1 VVSEDRDRP
10 SRRGLLGGAGVAL
23 AAAASVALEACGG
36 SSSTT
41 ADGSRTAAAHG
52 HGPPASP
59 HDVRLLASALELER
73 RTVDAYVACVP
84 LLDHRL
90 AKATGEWLSEELQ
103 HTGRLITLIRQ
114 AGGTAA
120 ARANSYDIGP
130 RPRGQAQ
137 TLRLL
142 AGFEQLQL
150 SFYLKT
156 LPRFEQGPTR
166 AAVASI
172 FASDAQ
178 HLSLLRLVQGQ
189 TPVPSAFVA

>member
-1 VVSEDRDRP
+1 MSEERGLP

-23 AAAASVALEACGG
+23 AAAASAALEGCGG
-36 SSSTT
+36 SSRTT
-41 ADGSRTAAAHG
+41 DSSGTATARG
-52 HGPPASP
+52 HRPPSSP
-59 HDVRLLASALELER
+59 HDVRLLASALNLER
-73 RTVDAYVACVP
+73 RTVDAYLACIP
-84 LLDHRL
+84 LLDHHV
-90 AKATGEWLSEELQ
+90 AKAASEWMSEEVQ
-103 HTGRLITLIRQ
+103 HTGKLITLIRQ

-130 RPRGQAQ
+130 RPHGQAQ

-156 LPRFEQGPTR
+156 LPRFEQGSTR